1 MVLVIASFSHV
12 LHFLCIS
19 SSVLNSSM
27 KHFWGQSSS
36 QYLWSSMLLFFF
48 FFENRMSLN
57 CLVLSPYDS
66 GLLGQIWEVRR
77 PPLSPCLTLRTHPV
91 EDEDPQGGEPRSRE
105 TSSLY
110 CHPPESSEVKT
121 SFTTLLFEESRI
133 WGQHPVGCNSALDLW
148 GGPAANPPPM
158 CFTQFPKVRFW
169 GFLDFSRRTP
179 APEVKGQDTSR
190 HSRPLFSHSLA
201 SWLLPW
207 ATHETGLEQSTSLN
221 PTFIPS

>member
-1 MVLVIASFSHV
+1 
-12 LHFLCIS
+12 
-19 SSVLNSSM
+19 
-27 KHFWGQSSS
+27 
-36 QYLWSSMLLFFF
+36 
-48 FFENRMSLN
+48 MSLN
-57 CLVLSPYDS
+57 CLVLSLYDS

-148 GGPAANPPPM
+148 GGPAANPPP
-158 CFTQFPKVRFW
+158 CVLLSFPKW
-169 GFLDFSRRTP
+169 GFGASSIFLAEHLHQRSRDRTRVDIRDLCSPTAWP
-179 APEVKGQDTSR
+179 ADSCPGRLMKQ
-190 HSRPLFSHSLA
+190 A
-201 SWLLPW
+201 
-207 ATHETGLEQSTSLN
+207 
-221 PTFIPS
+221 